1 MVRDRAVAGKSHG
14 GGAKICST
22 VKEKLAV
29 PLGRT
34 TGGGVLSKNKGLRK

>member
-22 VKEKLAV
+22 AKEKLAV
-29 PLGRT
+29 PLECT